1 MDVNILEGYRRSPFV
16 SAEAFEDAC
25 EANPKVFE
33 ELVLK
38 DSLLEEYKE
47 INKSNISMNKKLDY
61 IVNLIKTQRE
71 ISTGSALQSLYESER
86 N

>member
-38 DSLLEEYKE
+38 DSLL
-47 INKSNISMNKKLDY
+47 
-61 IVNLIKTQRE
+61 
-71 ISTGSALQSLYESER
+71 
-86 N
+86 

>member
-1 MDVNILEGYRRSPFV
+1 MDVKTLEGYRRSPFV

-33 ELVLK
+33 ELVLQE
-38 DSLLEEYKE
+38 SLLEEYKE
-47 INKSNISMNKKLDY
+47 INKSNISIKKKVD
-61 IVNLIKTQRE
+61 LIYNFMKTQRE
-71 ISTGSALQSLYESER
+71 ISQGSALQSLYESER